1 MSYKK
6 NDPESGVIQSPNG
19 EIQYYT
25 KSIDNK
31 HNPYVNKSIKENKD
45 PDFKSDSN
53 SNLNDSNVEYAE
65 VACNG
70 TIVIMPISD
79 INNALLL
86 ERKAIIVRYFC
97 LFDLVI
103 NIYISLSCYYASLF
117 STLIATI
124 SLMGYTSTITYNKK
138 GLILYLMY
146 HYLQSISKIAIFT
159 MYIFYNSSYNSSY
172 DEIVVDDTASLTI
185 IDLREDGPGSTI
197 TTNYTQFMYV
207 EIIQLTTQNACILIM
222 ATAVEVY
229 ITSLIQ
235 KFYNFM
241 PN

>member
-1 MSYKK
+1 
-6 NDPESGVIQSPNG
+6 
-19 EIQYYT
+19 
-25 KSIDNK
+25 
-31 HNPYVNKSIKENKD
+31 
-45 PDFKSDSN
+45 
-53 SNLNDSNVEYAE
+53 
-65 VACNG
+65 
-70 TIVIMPISD
+70 
-79 INNALLL
+79 
-86 ERKAIIVRYFC
+86 
-97 LFDLVI
+97 
-103 NIYISLSCYYASLF
+103 
-117 STLIATI
+117 
-124 SLMGYTSTITYNKK
+124 
-138 GLILYLMY
+138 MY

-185 IDLREDGPGSTI
+185 IDLREDGPGSSPGSTI

-207 EIIQLTTQNACILIM
+207 EIIQLTTQNTCILIM